1 MGTEINPGFANS
13 SGGSIHKLALLCCA
27 ISLAIVAFAL
37 APSGASAFGVSGF
50 TYSNSSLQAGGHP
63 DSTISFTRTGGES
76 EDLKDI
82 QLDLP
87 TGVFANPESANPKCT
102 TAQFQADKCPANSH
116 VGSASTTVKALGL
129 LDLTIPGEVDV
140 LTSDPN
146 QVATLGITLRPD
158 SICILFVFC
167 AQPQKIFLKTGI
179 TVRSYEDSGLR
190 TYTPG
195 SPRSAVIG
203 IPLIFV
209 TPTITGDITVNK
221 LSLSF
226 QSRAGTPTTKR
237 VCGGFLNLSCSDV
250 AVPPSGP
257 YFFRQAGQCVPATAA
272 IKLISYQGAAASATS
287 SFTPTDC
294 DLEQWNPVYTFR
306 PDSNKGGASTPVTFT
321 LTIPEDDK
329 PIQDT
334 LPKIVDSDFPNG
346 SGLDLAALGGVT
358 GCTEDQLKANAC
370 PSSSIIGTANAFSK
384 YLPNATNP
392 TTTPG
397 LVGNVY
403 AMGVGNQIPIAV
415 VLVGPGN
422 TIVIFRGTLGTRG
435 DANAGTGRVYSTFD
449 RIPQLPFR
457 QFSLK
462 ITKPVFKNPTTCG
475 ANAGTSTTTLTAV
488 NGTVAT
494 NGNGTKVT
502 RTDNYAVVNCDP
514 EPNTTITQGPGAT
527 TSDNTPTFGFSSNVA
542 GSLFQ
547 CRYDGAGSFIPCSS
561 PTTAQPL
568 SEGPHYFEVRA
579 VNGATTDSTPAR
591 VDFTVDTIGIDI
603 TPTITVSNTQAAAHP
618 SLTASFAVSGGQPKQ
633 IALRLPAGFNA
644 SLSAVPQCSN
654 ANAAAGTCPASSS
667 LGTASVTAQVLGG
680 TETGT
685 GNIYLTAGPTGAD
698 AAGVAGNI
706 HFSFG
711 DLIVQGGAYLVENG
725 KYQYI
730 DLRSIPNTVGSTAIN
745 VTNLTTNFT
754 GANKFLTNPSSCA
767 NDKSWVSSGT
777 DWAGN
782 NAPAFTVPFQATGCS
797 TVVFTPTINQVLT
810 NPVASA
816 ETGVN
821 ATVTLGTDNSAIK
834 TLRVNEPPSLGPNF
848 PSFGQQTDQCPASAA
863 PTAASVFDATN
874 CPAQSIVGSMTINTP
889 LLPTPLTGTV
899 YLINKSPL
907 PWLGV
912 KFDQP
917 GIQVRLTGVTAT
929 PQVDPTCDPLAAEEG
944 FCQTQISILFNNV
957 PEVPISSITMSLN
970 GPNRTGGNG
979 ASLSGKIL
987 VVATPSD
994 PTCVPT
1000 SPARAV
1006 FTPFSGTPA
1015 LTIDQPISITGCLP
1029 H

>member
-1 MGTEINPGFANS
+1 VGTESNPVAAIEN
-13 SGGSIHKLALLCCA
+13 GGRFSKLALLLCA
-27 ISLAIVAFAL
+27 LTLAIAAFAFV
-37 APSGASAFGVSGF
+37 PSGASAAFGVSGF
-50 TYSNSSLQAGGHP
+50 TYTNSSLQAGAHP
-63 DSTISFTRTGGES
+63 ETTIAFNRTGTDS

-87 TGVFANPESANPKCT
+87 TGVFSNPESANPKCT
-102 TAQFQADKCPANSH
+102 AAQFQGDACPANSQ
-116 VGSASTTVKALGL
+116 VGVADTTVKALGL
-129 LDLTIPGEVDV
+129 LDLTIHGSVDI

-146 QVATLGITLRPD
+146 QVATLGITLRPE

-203 IPLIFV
+203 IPLVFV
-209 TPTITGDITVNK
+209 TPTINGDITVNK

-237 VCGGFLNLSCSDV
+237 VCGGFLNLSCSNV

-257 YFFRQAGQCVPATAA
+257 YFWRQAGQCVPATAN
-272 IKLISYQGAAASATS
+272 IKLVSYQNATASASS
-287 SFTPTDC
+287 SFTPTGC
-294 DLEQWNPVYTFR
+294 DQVQWNPQFTFR
-306 PDSNKGGASTPVTFT
+306 PDNFNGGASTPVTFK
-321 LTIPEDDK
+321 LNLPEDDK
-329 PIQDT
+329 PIQDS
-334 LPKIVDSDFPNG
+334 LPKIVDLDMPNG

-370 PSSSIIGTANAFSK
+370 PASSIIGTANAFSK
-384 YLPNATNP
+384 YLPAPSPANP
-392 TTTPG
+392 ATTPG

-415 VLVGPGN
+415 VVVGPGN

-457 QFSLK
+457 QFTLK

-475 ANAGTSTTTLTAV
+475 LGTSTAQITGF
-488 NGTVAT
+488 NGTVASG
-494 NGNGTKVT
+494 GNGTKVT
-502 RTDNYAVVNCDP
+502 RTDTYTPINCDP
-514 EPNTTITQGPGAT
+514 APQTTVTAGPGAT
-527 TSDNTPTFGFSSNVA
+527 TSDNTPTFSFNSSIA

-547 CRYDGAGSFIPCSS
+547 CRYDGAGDFVPCSS
-561 PTTAQPL
+561 PTTSQPL
-568 SEGPHYFEVRA
+568 SDGPHYFEVRA
-579 VNGATTDSTPAR
+579 VNGATTDASPAR
-591 VDFTVDTIGIDI
+591 VDFTVDTNGIDI
-603 TPTITVSNTQAAAHP
+603 TPQITVSTTQAAAHP
-618 SLTASFAVSGGQPKQ
+618 SLTASFNVSGGQPKQ

-654 ANAAAGTCPASSS
+654 ANAAAGTCPAASS
-667 LGTASVTAQVLGG
+667 LGTASVTAQILGG
-680 TETGT
+680 TETGV
-685 GNIYLTAGPTGAD
+685 GNIYLTEGPTGAD

-706 HFSFG
+706 QFSFG
-711 DLIVQGGAYLVENG
+711 NLIVQGGAYLVENG
-725 KYQYI
+725 KHQYI

-754 GANKFLTNPSSCA
+754 GANKFLTNPSSCT

-797 TVVFTPTINQVLT
+797 SVAFAPTINQVLS
-810 NPVASA
+810 NPVAAA

-834 TLRVNEPPSLGPNF
+834 SLRVNEPPSLGPNY

-863 PTAASVFDATN
+863 PSALAVFDATN
-874 CPAQSIVGSMTINTP
+874 CPPQSIVGSMTINTP
-889 LLPTPLTGTV
+889 LLPTPLNGTV

-917 GIQVRLTGVTAT
+917 GISVRLTGVTST
-929 PQVDPTCDPLAAEEG
+929 PQVDPTCDPLESDEG

-994 PTCVPT
+994 PTCVPS

-1015 LTIDQPISITGCLP
+1015 LTIDQPIAITGCQ
-1029 H
+1029 

>member
-1 MGTEINPGFANS
+1 VGTESYPVSATPDDGYIT
-13 SGGSIHKLALLCCA
+13 KLALLVCA
-27 ISLAIVAFAL
+27 LTLAIVAFAL
-37 APSGASAFGVSGF
+37 APTGASAFGISGF
-50 TYSNSSLQAGGHP
+50 TYANSTLQAGAHP
-63 DSTISFTRTGGES
+63 DTTISFTRTGSEN

-102 TAQFQADKCPANSH
+102 AAQFQADACPANTQ
-116 VGSASTTVKALGL
+116 VGVASTTVKALSL
-129 LDLTIPGEVDV
+129 LDLTIPGTVNV

-146 QVATLGITLRPD
+146 QVATLGITLRPA

-167 AQPQKIFLKTGI
+167 AQPQKIFMKTGI

-195 SPRSAVIG
+195 TPRSAVIG

-209 TPTITGDITVNK
+209 TPTINGDITVNK

-226 QSRAGTPTTKR
+226 QSRAGAPTTRR
-237 VCGGFLNLSCSDV
+237 VCGGFLNLSCNDV
-250 AVPPSGP
+250 TTPPSGP
-257 YFFRQAGQCVPATAA
+257 YFWRQAGQCVPATSN
-272 IKLISYQGAAASATS
+272 ITLVSYQGATASAS
-287 SFTPTDC
+287 STFTPTGC
-294 DLEQWNPVYTFR
+294 DQVQWNPQFTFR
-306 PDSNKGGASTPVTFT
+306 PDNFKGGASTPVTFQ
-321 LTIPEDDK
+321 LNIPEEDK
-329 PIQDT
+329 PIQDS
-334 LPKIVDSDFPNG
+334 LPKIVDLDMPNG
-346 SGLDLAALGGVT
+346 SGLDLSALSGVV
-358 GCTEDQLKANAC
+358 GCTETQLRANAC
-370 PSSSIIGTANAFSK
+370 PASSIIGTANAFSK
-384 YLPNATNP
+384 YLPSPTNP
-392 TTTPG
+392 ATTPG

-415 VLVGPGN
+415 VVVGPGN

-457 QFSLK
+457 QFTLK
-462 ITKPVFKNPTTCG
+462 ITKPVFKNPTVCTT
-475 ANAGTSTTTLTAV
+475 GTSTAQITAF
-488 NGTVAT
+488 NGTVASG
-494 NGNGTKVT
+494 GNGTKVT
-502 RTDNYAVVNCDP
+502 RTDSYTPINCDA
-514 EPNTTITQGPGAT
+514 EPNTTITYGPGAT
-527 TSDNTPTFGFSSNVA
+527 TSDNTPTFAFSSNVA
-542 GSLFQ
+542 GSVFQ
-547 CRYDGAGSFIPCSS
+547 CRYDGAGAFIPCTS
-561 PTTAQPL
+561 PTTSQPL

-603 TPTITVSNTQAAAHP
+603 TPTITVSTTQAAAHP
-618 SLTASFAVSGGQPKQ
+618 SLTASFNVAGGQPKQ

-654 ANAAAGTCPASSS
+654 ADAQAGTCPAASS

-685 GNIYLTAGPTGAD
+685 GNIYLTQGPTGAD
-698 AAGVAGNI
+698 AAGVAANI

-745 VTNLTTNFT
+745 ITNLTTNFT
-754 GANKFLTNPSSCA
+754 GANKFLTNPSSCTA
-767 NDKSWVSSGT
+767 DKAWVSSGT
-777 DWAGN
+777 DWACN

-797 TVVFTPTINQVLT
+797 SVPFVPTINQVLS
-810 NPVASA
+810 NPTAGA

-834 TLRVNEPPSLGPNF
+834 SLRVNEPPSLGPNF
-848 PSFGQQTDQCPASAA
+848 PSFGQQSDQCPASAA
-863 PTAASVFDATN
+863 PSASAVFDPTN
-874 CPAQSIVGSMTINTP
+874 CPAQSLVGTMTINTP
-889 LLPTPLTGTV
+889 LLPTPLNGTV

-917 GIQVRLTGVTAT
+917 GISVRLTGVTST
-929 PQVDPTCDPLAAEEG
+929 PQVDPACDPLTSEEG

-957 PEVPISSITMSLN
+957 PEVPISSITMALN

-1006 FTPFSGTPA
+1006 FSPFSGNPA
-1015 LTIDQPISITGCLP
+1015 VTIDQPITISGCLA

>member
-1 MGTEINPGFANS
+1 VGTEIHPGSATS
-13 SGGSIHKLALLCCA
+13 SGGFITKLALLCCA

-50 TYSNSSLQAGGHP
+50 TYSNSTLQAGGHP
-63 DSTISFTRTGGES
+63 DTTIAFNRTGSDS
-76 EDLKDI
+76 EDLKDL

-102 TAQFQADKCPANSH
+102 NTQFQADACPANSH

-195 SPRSAVIG
+195 TPRSAVIG
-203 IPLIFV
+203 IPLVFV
-209 TPTITGDITVNK
+209 TPTINGDITVNK

-250 AVPPSGP
+250 AVPPAGP
-257 YFFRQAGQCVPATAA
+257 YFFRQAGQCVPATAN
-272 IKLISYQGAAASATS
+272 IKLISYQNATASASS
-287 SFTPTDC
+287 SFTPTGC
-294 DLEQWNPVYTFR
+294 DQVQWNPQFTFR
-306 PDSNKGGASTPVTFT
+306 PANNKGGVSTPVTFT
-321 LTIPEDDK
+321 LNIPEDDK
-329 PIQDT
+329 PIQDS
-334 LPKIVDSDFPNG
+334 LPKIVDADFPNG
-346 SGLDLAALGGVT
+346 SGLDLSALSGVT

-370 PSSSIIGTANAFSK
+370 PASSIIGTANAFSK
-384 YLPNATNP
+384 YLPAATNP
-392 TTTPG
+392 TTNPG

-422 TIVIFRGTLGTRG
+422 TIVIFRGTMGTRG

-457 QFSLK
+457 QFSLTINK
-462 ITKPVFKNPTTCG
+462 TVFKNPTTCG
-475 ANAGTSTTTLTAV
+475 PTAFTSTAAITAF
-488 NGTVAT
+488 NGTVASG
-494 NGNGTKVT
+494 GNGTKVT
-502 RTDNYAVVNCDP
+502 RTDTSSVVNCDP
-514 EPNTTITQGPGAT
+514 EPNTTITQGPGAVT
-527 TSDNTPTFGFSSNVA
+527 PINTPSFSFTSSIA

-561 PTTAQPL
+561 PTTSQPL

-579 VNGATTDSTPAR
+579 VNGATTDATPAR
-591 VDFTVDTIGIDI
+591 VDFVVDSTGIDI
-603 TPTITVSNTQAAAHP
+603 TPTITVSSTQAAAHP
-618 SLTASFAVSGGQPKQ
+618 SLTASFAVAGGQPKQ

-654 ANAAAGTCPASSS
+654 ANAAAGTCAAASS
-667 LGTASVTAQVLGG
+667 LGTASVTAQILGG

-685 GNIYLTAGPTGAD
+685 GNIYLTQGPTGAD

-730 DLRSIPNTVGSTAIN
+730 DLRSIPTTVGSTQIN

-754 GANKFLTNPSSCA
+754 GANKFLTNPSSCT

-782 NAPAFTVPFQATGCS
+782 NAAVFNVPFQATGCAS
-797 TVVFTPTINQVLT
+797 VPFAPTINQVLS
-810 NPVASA
+810 NPAASQ

-821 ATVTLGTDNSAIK
+821 ATVTLGADNSAIK

-848 PSFGQQTDQCPASAA
+848 PSFGQQSDQCPASAA
-863 PTAASVFDATN
+863 PTAVSVFDATN
-874 CPAQSIVGSMTINTP
+874 CPAQSVVGSMTINTP

-907 PWLGV
+907 PWIGV

-917 GIQVRLTGVTAT
+917 GIAVRLTGVTST
-929 PQVDPTCDPLAAEEG
+929 PQVDPACDPLTQDEG

-957 PEVPISSITMSLN
+957 PEVPISSIAMSLN
-970 GPNRTGGNG
+970 GPSRTGIGG
-979 ASLSGKIL
+979 TTLSGKIL
-987 VVATPSD
+987 VVATPND
-994 PTCVPT
+994 PTCVPS

>member
-1 MGTEINPGFANS
+1 LFS
-13 SGGSIHKLALLCCA
+13 ALL
-27 ISLAIVAFAL
+27 LAVIAFAL
-37 APSGASAFGVSGF
+37 APSGASAFGISGY
-50 TYSNSSLQAGGHP
+50 TYTNSSLQAGGHP
-63 DSTISFTRTGGES
+63 DTTISFNRTGGEN

-82 QLDLP
+82 LLDLP

-102 TAQFQADKCPANSH
+102 NAQFQADTCPANSV
-116 VGSASTTVKALGL
+116 VGSASTTVKALSL
-129 LDLTIPGEVDV
+129 LDLTIPGTVNV

-146 QVATLGITLRPD
+146 QVATLGITLRPA

-167 AQPQKIFLKTGI
+167 AQPQKIFMKTGI

-195 SPRSAVIG
+195 TPRSAVIG
-203 IPLIFV
+203 IPLLFV
-209 TPTITGDITVNK
+209 TPTITGDITVNR

-226 QSRAGTPTTKR
+226 QSRAGAPTTRR

-250 AVPPSGP
+250 PVPPSGP
-257 YFFRQAGQCVPATAA
+257 YFFRQAGQCVPATSN
-272 IKLISYQGAAASATS
+272 IKLISYQGATASAS
-287 SFTPTDC
+287 SSYTPTGC
-294 DLEQWNPVYTFR
+294 DLVQWNPSFTFR
-306 PDSNKGGASTPVTFT
+306 PDNFNAGASTPVTFQ
-321 LTIPEDDK
+321 LNIPEEDK
-329 PIQDT
+329 PIQDS
-334 LPKIVDSDFPNG
+334 LPKIVDVDFPNG
-346 SGLDLAALGGVT
+346 SGLDLSALSGVV

-370 PSSSIIGTANAFSK
+370 PASSIIGTANAFSK
-384 YLPNATNP
+384 YLPAPAPANPATQ
-392 TTTPG
+392 PG

-415 VLVGPGN
+415 VVVGPGN

-457 QFSLK
+457 QFTLK
-462 ITKPVFKNPTTCG
+462 ITKPVFKNSTSCVP
-475 ANAGTSTTTLTAV
+475 GTSTAAITAF

-502 RTDNYAVVNCDP
+502 RTDTYTPINCDAAP
-514 EPNTTITQGPGAT
+514 VTTITQGPGAT
-527 TSDNTPTFGFSSNVA
+527 TSDNTPTFSFSSNVA
-542 GSLFQ
+542 GALFQ
-547 CRYDGAGSFIPCSS
+547 CRYDGAGAFIPCTS
-561 PTTAQPL
+561 PTTSQPL
-568 SEGPHYFEVRA
+568 SDGPHYFEVRG
-579 VNGATTDSTPAR
+579 VNGATTGNPAR
-591 VDFTVDTIGIDI
+591 VDFTVDTNGIDI
-603 TPTITVSNTQAAAHP
+603 TPHITVSTTQAAAHP
-618 SLTASFAVSGGQPKQ
+618 SLTASFDVAGGQPKQ
-633 IALRLPAGFNA
+633 IALRLPSGFNA

-654 ANAAAGTCPASSS
+654 SDAAAGTCPAASA
-667 LGTASVTAQVLGG
+667 LGTASVTAQILGG

-685 GNIYLTAGPTGAD
+685 GNIYLTQGPTGAD

-754 GANKFLTNPSSCA
+754 GANKFLTNPSSCTA
-767 NDKSWVSSGT
+767 DKAWVSSGT

-797 TVVFTPTINQVLT
+797 SVPFAPTINQVLS
-810 NPVASA
+810 NPAASQ

-821 ATVTLGTDNSAIK
+821 ATVTLGADNSAIK
-834 TLRVNEPPSLGPNF
+834 SLRVNEPPSLGPNF

-863 PTAASVFDATN
+863 PTALAVFDATN
-874 CPAQSIVGSMTINTP
+874 CPPQSVVGTMTINTP

-917 GIQVRLTGVTAT
+917 GISVRLTGVTST
-929 PQVDPTCDPLAAEEG
+929 PQVDSSCDPLTQDEG

-970 GPNRTGGNG
+970 GPSRTGVGG
-979 ASLSGKIL
+979 TTLSGKIL

-994 PTCVPT
+994 PTCVPS

-1006 FTPFSGTPA
+1006 FAPFSGTPS
-1015 LTIDQPISITGCLP
+1015 LTIDQQIAITGCMP